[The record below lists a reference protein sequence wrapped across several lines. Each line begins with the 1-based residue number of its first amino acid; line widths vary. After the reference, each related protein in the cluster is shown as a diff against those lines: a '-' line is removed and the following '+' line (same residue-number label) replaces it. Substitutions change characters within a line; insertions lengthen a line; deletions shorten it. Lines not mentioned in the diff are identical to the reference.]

1 VELDLGGI
9 GKGIAVDAAL
19 ETLEQAGSRTALVNL
34 GGSIGV
40 LGPPPGEPRGWPIG
54 LAHPRRPGAVV
65 HRFRLA
71 SGHVATSGDSERRRE
86 TPEGVVH
93 HLLDPRSG
101 EPVRGPVS
109 VTVWRPTGIAAD
121 IASTERFLG
130 VAAGRVS
137 PEPAVVMR
145 MRGPAV
151 EIEATGRG
159 AGPLAG
165 ES

>member
-1 VELDLGGI
+1 
-9 GKGIAVDAAL
+9 VDAAL
-19 ETLEQAGSRTALVNL
+19 EELHKAGSRAALVNL

-40 LGPPPGEPRGWPIG
+40 LGPPPGEPEGWPIG

-71 SGHVATSGDSERRRE
+71 AGHVATSGDSERRRE

-101 EPVRGPVS
+101 EPVLGPVS

-130 VAAGRVS
+130 VAAGVAS
-137 PEPAVVMR
+137 SDSAVVMR
-145 MRGPAV
+145 MRGTAV
-151 EIEATGRG
+151 EVETTGDRNLLS
-159 AGPLAG
+159 ARD
-165 ES
+165 S